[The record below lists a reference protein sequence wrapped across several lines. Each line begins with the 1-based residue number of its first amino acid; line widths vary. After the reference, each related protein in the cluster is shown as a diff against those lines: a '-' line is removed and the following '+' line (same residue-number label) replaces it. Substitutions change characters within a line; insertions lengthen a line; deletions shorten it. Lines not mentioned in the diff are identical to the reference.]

1 MGFVG
6 YFYQAPLEIL
16 TSVTSLWERVYS
28 VETAQLKG
36 DEVEQGEP
44 AQTLSEA
51 VLQATLVEI
60 QAISKC
66 STFQKPHKEQA
77 PVVLRWESTLNH
89 KR

>member
-36 DEVEQGEP
+36 DEVEQG
-44 AQTLSEA
+44 TCTDSL
-51 VLQATLVEI
+51 
-60 QAISKC
+60 
-66 STFQKPHKEQA
+66 
-77 PVVLRWESTLNH
+77 
-89 KR
+89 

>member
-1 MGFVG
+1 MHPHNNGTTEERIWDWDWSWTGFVG
-6 YFYQAPLEIL
+6 YLYQAPLEIL

-28 VETAQLKG
+28 VETAQLKE

-66 STFQKPHKEQA
+66 RHT
-77 PVVLRWESTLNH
+77 
-89 KR
+89 